1 MKKKIFFV
9 LYLLVGLMFIN
20 SGLNKFFNYIPI
32 PEDLPEKVVAMNTA
46 MEEIGWLLPLVA
58 IVEILGG
65 LLFIIPR
72 FRPLGAIIIF
82 PIMIGILLT
91 HITVAPSGLPMA
103 IILLLIN
110 LWAII
115 ENKEKFL
122 ALIKK

>member
-1 MKKKIFFV
+1 MKKKILFV

-115 ENKEKFL
+115 ENKEKFI

>member
-1 MKKKIFFV
+1 MKKKVFFV

-82 PIMIGILLT
+82 PIMIGVLLT

-115 ENKEKFL
+115 ENKEKFIP
-122 ALIKK
+122 LIKE